1 MKKIKKYLINKR
13 IKNPFF
19 SIITVVKN
27 NEQQINKTIKSVVN
41 QTYKNFEYLI
51 IDGKSTDHTISNI
64 FP

>member
-64 FP
+64 S